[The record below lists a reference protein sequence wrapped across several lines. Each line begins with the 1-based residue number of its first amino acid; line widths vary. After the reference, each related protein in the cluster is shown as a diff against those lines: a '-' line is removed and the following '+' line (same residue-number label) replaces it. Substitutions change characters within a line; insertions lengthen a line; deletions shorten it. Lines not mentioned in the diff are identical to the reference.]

1 MKFTYRGIS
10 YNTNST
16 SANNIET
23 EASGK
28 YRGAKWHSNN
38 RKANKAR
45 VALTYRGVHS
55 A

>member
-16 SANNIET
+16 SANSVET
-23 EASGK
+23 QASGT
-28 YRGAKWHSNN
+28 YRGAKWHSDN
-38 RKANKAR
+38 RKANKPHSG
-45 VALTYRGVHS
+45 LIYRGVHS